1 MSGQFGK
8 EELVHLHLLLFQV
21 KKTLEWFGIN
31 NEYFSAYDSLGISPV
46 HIFRQKDEH
55 REAII
60 NLCLGIMKAVGKEKE
75 AEELCKRLKRVAV
88 LQAQH

>member
-21 KKTLEWFGIN
+21 KKTLEWFGIY
-31 NEYFSAYDSLGISPV
+31 NEYFSAYDNLGISPV

-60 NLCLGIMKAVGKEKE
+60 NLCLGIMKAVGKERE
-75 AEELCKRLKRVAV
+75 AEELCRRLKKVAII
-88 LQAQH
+88 QH